1 MHKKL
6 IGLIALFILLFAIG
20 TIAAQEPTE
29 PAPEATE
36 APVIEVLPTDGG
48 TVVNVNPPVEAA
60 PAPEP
65 AKENTLQDYLNT
77 ILAVAAFVASAMVFL
92 TTRQRDTII
101 SGAETVE
108 HYAWL
113 GVATFSEIVQL
124 IGGRAD
130 TEASKDPH
138 VLARALRNKEM
149 NVIIA
154 KTVDIDAVIKAYQEE
169 SL

>member
-6 IGLIALFILLFAIG
+6 ISLILLFILLFAVG
-20 TIAAQEPTE
+20 SIAAQEPTTE
-29 PAPEATE
+29 PDIIESGGDTVVVAPEE
-36 APVIEVLPTDGG
+36 GG
-48 TVVNVNPPVEAA
+48 SVTVVQS
-60 PAPEP
+60 PETT
-65 AKENTLQDYLNT
+65 KENTLQDYLNT

-101 SGAETVE
+101 SGAETAE
-108 HYAWL
+108 SYAWL
-113 GVATFSEIVQL
+113 GVVTFSKIVQL

-138 VLARALRNKEM
+138 VLARALHNKEM

-154 KTVDIDAVIKAYQEE
+154 KTVDVDAVIKAYQEE